1 MKLLKNIIDIDLKCE
16 SGEHMLINAL
26 NGLVDVIREKEYALI
41 HDAMEENS
49 IHILEENELLFSKMV
64 ERGYIVSDDYD
75 EEQVRGDIISKLKI
89 GQERQ
94 CQKSKNAIFILTYD
108 CNFSCPYCYE
118 QDVASK
124 RVLTREQIDQIF
136 KIYDNEIE
144 RISFFGGEPLLPDNR
159 ESIEYII
166 SKAPNAS
173 YGVITNGYYLEEFF
187 ELFKQLNW
195 NNIQVTLDGEK
206 EIHDK
211 TRILKNGQETFDKI
225 MSGIK
230 LYAENKIPV
239 RIRMNVHQNNI
250 DSCLRLKK
258 ELEKEAWSEYLQ
270 FEMQEVFQIGQATK
284 KQLSELMLRD
294 DMASKKKNEI
304 LRTMGVI
311 SKFLYTGERIRPIIK
326 ACNAEGLRRFFDP
339 EGNVYSCILAVGDVK
354 KRIGT
359 YEDVII
365 YDANSKHR
373 RDITTIP
380 TCRTCKYALFCGGGC
395 SNGVSEHLDA
405 MSTPNC
411 AGIRQEIE
419 ETIPYIYKMKLRKK

>member
-49 IHILEENELLFSKMV
+49 IHILEENELLFSKMI

-159 ESIEYII
+159 KSIEYII

-211 TRILKNGQETFDKI
+211 TRILKNGQEI
-225 MSGIK
+225 
-230 LYAENKIPV
+230 
-239 RIRMNVHQNNI
+239 
-250 DSCLRLKK
+250 
-258 ELEKEAWSEYLQ
+258 
-270 FEMQEVFQIGQATK
+270 
-284 KQLSELMLRD
+284 
-294 DMASKKKNEI
+294 
-304 LRTMGVI
+304 
-311 SKFLYTGERIRPIIK
+311 
-326 ACNAEGLRRFFDP
+326 
-339 EGNVYSCILAVGDVK
+339 
-354 KRIGT
+354 
-359 YEDVII
+359 
-365 YDANSKHR
+365 
-373 RDITTIP
+373 
-380 TCRTCKYALFCGGGC
+380 
-395 SNGVSEHLDA
+395 
-405 MSTPNC
+405 
-411 AGIRQEIE
+411 
-419 ETIPYIYKMKLRKK
+419 